1 MLIKAGVFEKNLF
14 MNVMN
19 GMDKKDIQIL
29 LIQLLSDREGLYLM
43 DTSLSQ
49 CLNSYSQKCLYLG
62 TSKNFDSHRE

>member
-1 MLIKAGVFEKNLF
+1 
-14 MNVMN
+14 
-19 GMDKKDIQIL
+19 MDKKDIQIL

-62 TSKNFDSHRE
+62 TYKNFDSHRE